1 MSTTQRSSAEPPQA
15 EARKAEIDEI
25 TNCLPDL
32 SCGRCDYRPCACE
45 YIARLRPSG
54 DLARLRAIAAEQ
66 ARLPFP
72 HHAACVCPS
81 CFSLR
86 LGSWSAG
93 RPAAA
98 AVLIRGGPGTNAAEP
113 PNRRRTQW

>member
-15 EARKAEIDEI
+15 
-25 TNCLPDL
+25 DL
-32 SCGRCDYRPCACE
+32 SCGRCDYRPCACA

-54 DLARLRAIAAEQ
+54 DLARLRNIAAEQ

-72 HHAACVCPS
+72 HRAACVCPA
-81 CFSLR
+81 CFSER

-93 RPAAA
+93 RPTAST
-98 AVLIRGGPGTNAAEP
+98 VLIRGGPGTNAAEP
-113 PNRRRTQW
+113 PKPKENSCP